1 MSLGRCVLKITNWS
15 IRVVLACAPLWFSG
29 QLMFA
34 SSRGASLPTVRI
46 ELGICG
52 YTEHIPHYKEHVHLS
67 DLPLDENTRLALSG
81 HTLAIYFS
89 DWSAKKMEALF
100 VDLDSGKCVARQS
113 WPIAKRVGLN
123 DSADTQARILVTSG
137 GFLVHTGPTLALYS
151 TSLELI
157 ATYPIG
163 GYGVP
168 FSKRGDPRGWSVR
181 VAPGGRIMHVQP
193 LTSQR
198 SDQSKWMDAV
208 TLKELGT
215 QIHRAGVETI
225 SENAIVTRMGRGLII
240 DERNSGPHDLCSDE
254 GCKGLPET
262 LNNEEVL
269 VLGQTGFTVVST
281 HGDHLWQRSA
291 RQFWTK
297 DFSIWSHSRSLTGK
311 HFAIVVN
318 SIGSA
323 SFDGSKVARD
333 PKRSIL
339 VYDSECRSKVLDVS
353 ASADE
358 APGSG
363 ISLDDGRLV
372 VLSGTTVS
380 IYPLPNTRC
389 GGQ

>member
-1 MSLGRCVLKITNWS
+1 MSLGRCVSIVTNWS
-15 IRVVLACAPLWFSG
+15 IRALLACAPFWLWG

-34 SSRGASLPTVRI
+34 SPSGASLPAVRI
-46 ELGICG
+46 ELGNCG
-52 YTEHIPHYKEHVHLS
+52 YTKHKPHYKEHVHLS
-67 DLPLDENTRLALSG
+67 DVPLDENARLALSG
-81 HTLAIYFS
+81 RTLAIYFS
-89 DWSAKKMEALF
+89 DWSAQKMEALF
-100 VDLDSGKCVARQS
+100 VDVDSGKCVARRS

-137 GFLVHTGPTLALYS
+137 GFLVHTSATLALYS
-151 TSLELI
+151 ASLELI
-157 ATYPIG
+157 TTYPLG
-163 GYGVP
+163 GYGTP

-181 VAPGGRIMHVQP
+181 VAPGGKVIHVQP

-198 SDQSKWMDAV
+198 SDQSIWMDAV

-215 QIHRAGVETI
+215 QIHRAGVETV
-225 SENAIVTRMGRGLII
+225 SENAIVTRMGQGLMI
-240 DERNSGPHDLCSDE
+240 DEKNSGPHDLCSVE
-254 GCKGLPET
+254 ACKGLPET

-269 VLGQTGFTVVST
+269 VLGRTGFTVVST
-281 HGDHLWQRSA
+281 HGDQLWQRTA

-297 DFSIWSHSRSLTGK
+297 DFFIDSHSRSLTGK
-311 HFAIVVN
+311 HFAIVVGT
-318 SIGSA
+318 IGNA

-339 VYDSECRSKVLDVS
+339 VYDCACRSKVLDVS
-353 ASADE
+353 VSADE
-358 APGSG
+358 APGSD